1 MSDKPEEPDFEK
13 LEEELGLTPLDQDA
27 FQMYELFN
35 SLLRA
40 GFREKQALQLVA
52 MIVNDAE
59 LYYSVEADFEEEDE
73 GDSNGTKG

>member
-1 MSDKPEEPDFEK
+1 MSDTPKDPDFEK

-59 LYYSVEADFEEEDE
+59 LYYSAEADFDEEDGE
-73 GDSNGTKG
+73 ESNGTKG

>member
-1 MSDKPEEPDFEK
+1 MSEKPEEPDFNK
-13 LEEELGLTPLDQDA
+13 FEEDLGLTPMDEDA

-40 GFREKQALQLVA
+40 GFKEKQALHLVA

-59 LYYSVEADFEEEDE
+59 LYYSVDVDSDEDE
-73 GDSNGTKG
+73 GEESHGTR